1 MCRTCPHTRSVPLFT
16 CHFSTIPCCVGG
28 TSPAP
33 SACCTF
39 HIMDLSFSPHR
50 CTQCCRKCQVP
61 DSHVFHLPNDTNK
74 TGRNRKAFQ
83 EEKAA
88 TVHCLL
94 RARVGPSW
102 EFLRTSGNPVL
113 PLIWLFDYS
122 YRGKSFNSTSP
133 KTGLFLAFHCSVS
146 FSSVCPLPAIS
157 SLF

>member
-1 MCRTCPHTRSVPLFT
+1 MAVSFIYIYTYVFYVFVLHFCRHIPHSGNAFFFSCQYKASQSMCRTCPHTRSVPLFT

-94 RARVGPSW
+94 RA
-102 EFLRTSGNPVL
+102 
-113 PLIWLFDYS
+113 
-122 YRGKSFNSTSP
+122 
-133 KTGLFLAFHCSVS
+133 
-146 FSSVCPLPAIS
+146 
-157 SLF
+157 